1 MLNMEGQQGT
11 ANLLLQFFKVMA
23 DENRLRLIGLL
34 ADDEYSVGELASLL
48 NLTEPTISH
57 HLSKLRALGLVNLR
71 MDGNSHYYRLNQE
84 MLSRMKETIFN
95 VEQVDFRSDD
105 TTWIEDLGME
115 AWEQQVLKNYTAN
128 GQVTQIPMKEKKMLV
143 ILRWLI
149 RQFEFDRRYTERE
162 VNDILSRYH
171 DDYATLRRNFIVH
184 KFMERE
190 MDGSAY
196 WRVR

>member
-1 MLNMEGQQGT
+1 MFNMEQQNT

-57 HLSKLRALGLVNLR
+57 HLAKLRALGLVNLR
-71 MDGNSHYYRLNQE
+71 MDGNTHYYRLNQD
-84 MLSRMKETIFN
+84 MLSRMKETVFN
-95 VEQVDFRSDD
+95 VEQLSFRSDD
-105 TTWIEDLGME
+105 ITWIEALGME
-115 AWEQQVLKNYTAN
+115 EWEQQVLKNYTLN
-128 GQVTQIPMKEKKMLV
+128 GRVKQLPMKEKKMLV

-149 RQFEFDRRYTERE
+149 RQFEFDRRYSERE

-190 MDGSAY
+190 ADGSAY